1 MYYTLASG
9 TVTPSTAWGNIIPSS
24 CTNNGNGQWQS
35 YTSTTCN
42 VTLGTSPASPGDFVS
57 GQDIF
62 LSGPFEEEASVTAVG
77 APSGGVQSITFNTRY
92 AWDNANGNTNAALVM
107 QGGPGGQSIV
117 ATNTTGS
124 WPVAYAVVGAT
135 SPTQVFSSNCISGYC
150 NATGG
155 IGNIIQA
162 SIASFT
168 GVPSFGDSLIR
179 TGNVVTMSGMGSSV
193 FNFPVGSTII
203 VTGFTPS
210 DLNGVFTVVTNSEN
224 GSAGPVANIT
234 WTQAGA
240 NETATTLGKISQSSV
255 GITFYPSAFII
266 GTNNGTSGNAQLAT
280 NAVPFANGDT
290 VVGAPTSEFQNSGLN
305 IYIGQNTPVDGSR
318 ASQGI
323 MVNDAGPSQLSRA
336 YAALNNISNGVA
348 GDMFYVVGSYAN
360 DFYFGYRPADNGA
373 ILFVQGGEPV
383 SANAKP
389 YNIFVDAAA
398 GATFGYNPGASTFS
412 LNQSLTVPS
421 IAAMGSASAFAAGS
435 TVGGIL
441 PCLQNGTDCPAGG
454 SGGGTGTV
462 TSVAAGTWP
471 SWLTPTVTNA
481 TTTPIVTVA
490 ASSIPNAA
498 LANSAT
504 TVNGQT
510 CALGGTCTI
519 TATPPVDI
527 KYYSAAVCDGGTAYA
542 SGATRYDNQQP
553 QAGCVLPASS
563 TLGYLAFNAA
573 PTLPQYAEATVST
586 PSSWT
591 GTSLYIN
598 FYATA
603 TSGNVTWEVQT
614 ACVNAN
620 SVVGTPNFGTTVPV
634 TTTVSSTSNGNVQ
647 TAILSNI
654 ATPGANGCPST
665 PTTPGL
671 LTYRIYRA
679 ASDTASG
686 NANLLGI
693 TLATGRSQ

>member
-1 MYYTLASG
+1 
-9 TVTPSTAWGNIIPSS
+9 
-24 CTNNGNGQWQS
+24 
-35 YTSTTCN
+35 
-42 VTLGTSPASPGDFVS
+42 
-57 GQDIF
+57 
-62 LSGPFEEEASVTAVG
+62 
-77 APSGGVQSITFNTRY
+77 VQSITFSTRY

-107 QGGPGGQSIV
+107 QGGLCGQSLV
-117 ATNTTGS
+117 ATSTASS
-124 WPVAYAVVGAT
+124 WPVAYAVLGAT
-135 SPTQVFSSNCISGYC
+135 SPTQVFFSNCVGGGC
-150 NATGG
+150 NGG
-155 IGNIIQA
+155 GNIIKPPAPNMFNQGA
-162 SIASFT
+162 TLTRA
-168 GVPSFGDSLIR
+168 
-179 TGNVVTMSGMGSSV
+179 GNVVTMTAAVPGYRIYYFSVGSS
-193 FNFPVGSTII
+193 I
-203 VTGFTPS
+203 VLSGFTPS
-210 DLNGVFTVVTNSEN
+210 DLNGTFTVTSNSEDADN
-224 GSAGPVANIT
+224 FSIT
-234 WTQAGA
+234 WAQTGA
-240 NETATTLGKISQSSV
+240 NETSTAYGTVTQAPVS
-255 GITFYPSAFII
+255 ITFYPSAFIT
-266 GTNNGTSGNAQLAT
+266 GTNSGVSGDAQLAT
-280 NAVPFANGDT
+280 NMVPFANGDT

-305 IYIGQNTPVDGSR
+305 IYIGQNTTSDGGRFSG
-318 ASQGI
+318 GI
-323 MVNDAGPSQLSRA
+323 MVNDEGPSPLINA
-336 YAALNNISNGVA
+336 YSAFNKISNGVA
-348 GDMFYVVGSYAN
+348 GNMFSIQGSYAN
-360 DFYFGYRPADNGA
+360 DFYIGYRPANNGS

-383 SANAKP
+383 SANPKP
-389 YNIFVDAAA
+389 YNIFQD
-398 GATFGYNPGASTFS
+398 GSGSFGYNPNTNGFS
-412 LNQSLTVPS
+412 LSGYLTIPS
-421 IAAMGSASAFAAGS
+421 IKATGAASSFAAGS

-454 SGGGTGTV
+454 GGGGTGTV
-462 TSVAAGTWP
+462 TSIAVGTWP

-490 ASSIPNAA
+490 ASPIPNTA

-519 TATPPVDI
+519 TAAPPVDI
-527 KYYSAAVCDGGTAYA
+527 KYYPAAVCDGGAAYA
-542 SGATRYDNQQP
+542 SGVTRYDNQQP

-586 PSSWT
+586 PSYWT

-620 SVVGTPNFGTTVPV
+620 SVVGTPSFGTAVPV

-654 ATPGANGCPST
+654 ALPGINGCPST

-679 ASDTASG
+679 ATDTASG
-686 NANLLGI
+686 NANFLGT